1 MYDDS
6 SSDYGD
12 DNPQFAA
19 DFDDFDL
26 DLDLSDPGLLYDDSS
41 SDYGDDNP
49 QSAVNFD
56 DKFMSFDSNFDDF
69 DIAEL
74 DNLADFS
81 NDIGD
86 FYDVDVSAHNSL
98 DSNQVEPVTA
108 DAVSNAEPAA
118 DSAAEP
124 AAM

>member
-1 MYDDS
+1 
-6 SSDYGD
+6 
-12 DNPQFAA
+12 
-19 DFDDFDL
+19 
-26 DLDLSDPGLLYDDSS
+26 
-41 SDYGDDNP
+41 
-49 QSAVNFD
+49 
-56 DKFMSFDSNFDDF
+56 MSFDSNFDDF

-118 DSAAEP
+118 EP